1 MLSESLSADEEAEHW
16 VTTWSGA
23 QANRKCTTRAEATGR
38 RPAQGWPGG
47 DGVFTQARFLVT
59 QLHASPVCFPSVCY
73 RVCVAGF
80 VAGLTGFVTGL
91 AGL

>member
-1 MLSESLSADEEAEHW
+1 MLKSSRSRD
-16 VTTWSGA
+16 TG
-23 QANRKCTTRAEATGR
+23 GR
-38 RPAQGWPGG
+38 RPAQGWPGR

-80 VAGLTGFVTGL
+80 VAGLTGFVAGLTGFVTGL